1 MTIYVIRYIISK
13 QSEDT
18 PNSDANSDARKGG
31 IRMAK
36 YRVTAKAK
44 DSKCPYVKEGDRIVI
59 EGTMVNLRET
69 DSLCAVALGAIQYSL
84 FMMGKAEDP
93 RDFGRQDTYILQCPD
108 PETRVMFEI
117 SRTRVE
123 D

>member
-1 MTIYVIRYIISK
+1 MRVPRI
-13 QSEDT
+13 DL
-18 PNSDANSDARKGG
+18 ARRTGG
-31 IRMAK
+31 TRMAK
-36 YRVTAKAK
+36 YRVIARAK

-93 RDFGRQDTYILQCPD
+93 RDFGRENIYTLQCPD

-117 SRTRVE
+117 SRTRLE
-123 D
+123 E